1 MRSFIALVLCI
12 CLLAGC
18 AAETV
23 PTATETKETTEPMET
38 TQLLTQPTTE
48 PVTEPEETDPVIPED
63 GRTNLY
69 YDDRLSLLELTGTQP
84 VSVEIR
90 TEEVTSMQLGTQEPE
105 TEVLYYDQT
114 NSRLIAVGCGLAT
127 VVADGTEYPVRVS
140 TAPISM
146 FLITGHSLGA
156 GQTGVPGQSVKCEE
170 GQAYST
176 VLKDNPGFPDLQTGI
191 GYNAPKRPN
200 GIDALTV
207 GGGAQGEAGGLA
219 YRWNQLTG
227 EKIWVINAAVGGSC
241 LNEWVQG
248 EPYFS
253 QAMSLFASAQMTL
266 RNEIKAGHFRL
277 KDYAVVY
284 HSAANFAY
292 KEVSF
297 TNEILNI
304 WYASLL
310 EGLELAAM
318 DLNDDGR
325 NEILDAVGFVPCWTN
340 GATNKHQY
348 DKPANYYMG
357 AVKDYPKAFVASMAT
372 RDWCSVQGIAD
383 TFPEIDYETH
393 GEPVAMPVLLDD
405 IFSDGT
411 HLTQVAYNAAGMDI
425 AQHFYEHLRTEVTAE
440 SVSILTDYFMEASE
454 TLKLRVYDT
463 MTLILMPQPFH
474 VSDLKIS
481 VTDNLGLEYPFVLYA
496 KEVGTGT
503 VTVSQGDQVL
513 KTITVIVE

>member
-1 MRSFIALVLCI
+1 MRSFIAFILCA

-18 AAETV
+18 AAENIS
-23 PTATETKETTEPMET
+23 ATPETEATTEPMET
-38 TQLLTQPTTE
+38 TQPLTQPETE

-69 YDDRLSLLELTGTQP
+69 YDDRLSLLELTGSTP
-84 VSVEIR
+84 ASVEIR
-90 TEEVTSMQLGTQEPE
+90 TEEVTSLQLGTQEPD
-105 TEVLYYDQT
+105 TEVLYYDQA

-140 TAPISM
+140 TAPISL

-156 GQTGVPGQSVKCEE
+156 GQTGVPAQSVKCEE
-170 GQAYST
+170 GQAYSM
-176 VLKDNPGFPDLQTGI
+176 VLLDQAGFPDLSTGI

-207 GGGAQGEAGGLA
+207 GGGVQGEAGGLA

-227 EKIWVINAAVGGSC
+227 EKIWVLNAAVGGSC

-253 QAMSLFASAQMTL
+253 KAMSLFTSAQMTL

-297 TNEILNI
+297 TNEILNT
-304 WYASLL
+304 WYDSFL
-310 EGLELAAM
+310 EGVELAAM

-325 NEILDAVGFVPCWTN
+325 NETLDAVGFVPSWTV
-340 GATNKHQY
+340 GETNKHRY

-357 AVKDYPKAFVASMAT
+357 AVKDYPKAFVASMAS

-393 GEPVAMPVLLDD
+393 AEPVSKPVLLDD
-405 IFSDGT
+405 IFSDGV
-411 HLTQVAYNAAGMDI
+411 HLTQVAYNASGLDI
-425 AQHFYEHLRTEVTAE
+425 AQHFYEHLRGKVVAE
-440 SVSILTDYFMEASE
+440 SVSVLTDYFMEVSD
-454 TLKLRVYDT
+454 TVKLRVHDT
-463 MTLILMPQPFH
+463 MPLILMPQPIH

-481 VTDNLGLEYPFVLYA
+481 VSDNLEVQYPFVLYA
-496 KEVGTGT
+496 KEAGTGT
-503 VTVSQGDQVL
+503 VTISQGDQVF